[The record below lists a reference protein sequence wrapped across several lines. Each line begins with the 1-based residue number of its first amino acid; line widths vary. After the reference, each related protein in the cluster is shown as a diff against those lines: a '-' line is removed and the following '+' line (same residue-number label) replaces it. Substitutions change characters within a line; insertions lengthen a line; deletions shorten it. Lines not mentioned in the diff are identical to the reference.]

1 MKLHRQLLAFGS
13 TFLALFGAG
22 CSTAPKTLPEL
33 SRMNGKKVAL
43 VAIEGEATEIKIIE
57 VALVNQLM
65 AHGSF
70 FLISK
75 EDLTK
80 ARNAPDQ
87 DPRDLNGLAKRAG
100 ADYALKAKVL
110 EMTAETQEGY
120 SKIEVEDSQLA
131 AERGEKE
138 RKTERVVKAARL
150 DGKVRVELEFT
161 AVADNDRRVAVAEAE
176 DQVSQ
181 DAAQG
186 AIHLP
191 PKLRFLEQ
199 LTNKAFK
206 EFFDRYN

>member
-1 MKLHRQLLAFGS
+1 MTNYRRLLAFGC
-13 TFLALFGAG
+13 TLLAFA
-22 CSTAPKTLPEL
+22 CSSAPKTTPEL
-33 SRMNGKKVAL
+33 RRMHGKKVAL
-43 VAIEGEATEIKIIE
+43 VAIEGESTEVKIIE

-65 AHGSF
+65 ANGSF

-75 EDLTK
+75 EDVNK
-80 ARNAPDQ
+80 AKKAHDL
-87 DPRDLNGLAKRAG
+87 DPRDWMGLAKRVG
-100 ADYALKAKVL
+100 ADYALRAKVI
-110 EMTAETQEGY
+110 EFAADTQEGF

-150 DGKVRVELEFT
+150 DGRVKVELEFT
-161 AVADNDRRVAVAEAE
+161 AASDGDRRIAVAEAE

-181 DAAQG
+181 EADKG

-191 PKLRFLEQ
+191 PKLRFLET